1 MHAMTWVNIHDL
13 CTSLAAGK
21 KKHARPSQARNATI
35 PSWIITVAL
44 EAPPNKGECFENDE
58 GLAAPAVAI
67 AHRRLLPQKQ
77 RQGNGSGIVT
87 SDHTVHAFVCQM
99 PTSGGR
105 VLLPGKPGR
114 KSEEEEEGERL
125 KLPLWRGPVCR
136 VCSAAGG

>member
-13 CTSLAAGK
+13 CTYLAAGRK
-21 KKHARPSQARNATI
+21 KNTQGHRKHATRQYPAGLSQRLWRRRLI
-35 PSWIITVAL
+35 
-44 EAPPNKGECFENDE
+44 KRECFENDE
-58 GLAAPAVAI
+58 GLAAPAVAV

-105 VLLPGKPGR
+105 VVLLPGNPGR
-114 KSEEEEEGERL
+114 KSEEEERL